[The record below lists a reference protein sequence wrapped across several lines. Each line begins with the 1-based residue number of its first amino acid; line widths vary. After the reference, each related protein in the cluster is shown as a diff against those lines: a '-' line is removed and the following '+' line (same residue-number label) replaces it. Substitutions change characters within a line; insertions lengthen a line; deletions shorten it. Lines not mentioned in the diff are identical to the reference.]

1 MQIEHFG
8 LGVSTDTC
16 PIKMP
21 IYEYKCPNC
30 GEKIEII
37 STPSE
42 KVICKCGCEMKKII
56 SPPAFRVYT
65 KVR

>member
-1 MQIEHFG
+1 
-8 LGVSTDTC
+8 
-16 PIKMP
+16 MP